1 MCNIIKLKGC
11 SMKKIIILL
20 TLLALLAAG
29 CSNTK
34 DTKTNDANTSE
45 QVQTSEESKNEE
57 TDAAKESVSS
67 DKDEVLIAPDFE
79 LESLD
84 GTTIKLSELRDK
96 NVIVNFWATWCGF
109 CVEEMPDLQKLQE
122 TYKDDDLII
131 LAVNVGE
138 TKEEVAKFMDENKLD
153 LTVLLDKDSSVSNT
167 YGLRSFPSTLAIN
180 KKGEVVSG
188 YVGML
193 TYEQMELLY
202 KYFEK

>member
-1 MCNIIKLKGC
+1 MYNKIKLKGRN
-11 SMKKIIILL
+11 MKKIIVLL
-20 TLLALLAAG
+20 TLLTLLIAG
-29 CSNTK
+29 CTNAK
-34 DTKTNDANTSE
+34 DTNDTKISE
-45 QVQTSEESKNEE
+45 QPKEEQTAEENNKETTDTEESISTDKN
-57 TDAAKESVSS
+57 DV
-67 DKDEVLIAPDFE
+67 VIAPDFE
-79 LESLD
+79 LESID
-84 GTTIKLSELRDK
+84 GTKIKLSDLRDK

-122 TYKDDDLII
+122 TYKDDDLLI

-138 TKEEVAKFMDENKLD
+138 TKEEVEKFMKENNID
-153 LTVLLDKDSSVSNT
+153 LTVLLDKDSSVANI

-202 KYFEK
+202 KYFK

>member
-1 MCNIIKLKGC
+1 
-11 SMKKIIILL
+11 MKKIIILL
-20 TLLALLAAG
+20 TLLALLTVG
-29 CSNTK
+29 CTNTK
-34 DTKTNDANTSE
+34 DTNDKNISE
-45 QVQTSEESKNEE
+45 QPKEEQTAEKNNEE
-57 TDAAKESVSS
+57 TTSTEESIPT
-67 DKDEVLIAPDFE
+67 DKDDVVIAPDFE

-84 GTTIKLSELRDK
+84 GTMIKLSDLRDK

-122 TYKDDDLII
+122 TYKDDDLLI

-138 TKEEVAKFMDENKLD
+138 TKEEVEKFMEDNKID
-153 LTVLLDKDSSVSNT
+153 LTVLLDKDSSVANT

-193 TYEQMELLY
+193 TYEQMESLY
-202 KYFEK
+202 KYFEQ

>member
-1 MCNIIKLKGC
+1 
-11 SMKKIIILL
+11 MKKLIILL
-20 TLLALLAAG
+20 TLLTLLAVG
-29 CSNTK
+29 CTNTK
-34 DTKTNDANTSE
+34 DTNETNDTNITE
-45 QVQTSEESKNEE
+45 QPKEEITGTEESIPI
-57 TDAAKESVSS
+57 
-67 DKDEVLIAPDFE
+67 DKDDVVIAPDFE

-84 GTTIKLSELRDK
+84 GTMIKLSDLRDK
-96 NVIVNFWATWCGF
+96 NIIVNFWATWCDF

-122 TYKDDDLII
+122 TYKDDDLLI

-138 TKEEVAKFMDENKLD
+138 TKEEIEKFMKENKLD
-153 LTVLLDKDSSVSNT
+153 LTFLLDKDSSVANT

-202 KYFEK
+202 KYFEQ

>member
-1 MCNIIKLKGC
+1 
-11 SMKKIIILL
+11 MKKIIVLL
-20 TLLALLAAG
+20 TLLTLLIAG

-34 DTKTNDANTSE
+34 DTNDTKISE
-45 QVQTSEESKNEE
+45 QPKEEQTTEENNKETTGTEESIS
-57 TDAAKESVSS
+57 T
-67 DKDEVLIAPDFE
+67 DKDDVIIAPDFE
-79 LESLD
+79 LESID
-84 GTTIKLSELRDK
+84 GTMIKLSDLRDK

-122 TYKDDDLII
+122 AYKDDDLLI

-138 TKEEVAKFMDENKLD
+138 TKEEVEKFMEENKID
-153 LTVLLDKDSSVSNT
+153 LTVLLDKDSSVANA

-202 KYFEK
+202 KYFEQ